1 MPPQIPREDGHPSDS
16 QSQVAGSIPARGL
29 GFSFAEVRR
38 KQSIL
43 RAQGIEQPTAPAS
56 LMPTWPSP
64 TRRVPTGRRNLTVG
78 CSLSIRHRAELSI
91 GEVRAED
98 RFFLR
103 RLEHGRISSRSSVDI
118 PPWKGS
124 CGTSRANT
132 VRRRREDETPPGSF
146 SSSIGRAAPA
156 GRRSSARIRAQIRPE
171 LDLEVWDEQMLLSL
185 LRSQFGIHLDVDR
198 AARGHRSFE
207 REEMKRPP
215 Q

>member
-118 PPWKGS
+118 PPGKGRAAPPAQIRS
-124 CGTSRANT
+124 VDGGRTRRRQARSHPRSVALRRLAGGRARESGRSSISRCGTSRCCSLSCA
-132 VRRRREDETPPGSF
+132 R
-146 SSSIGRAAPA
+146 SSGFTSTRSP
-156 GRRSSARIRAQIRPE
+156 RRS
-171 LDLEVWDEQMLLSL
+171 
-185 LRSQFGIHLDVDR
+185 
-198 AARGHRSFE
+198 
-207 REEMKRPP
+207 
-215 Q
+215 

>member
-1 MPPQIPREDGHPSDS
+1 MPRRFHEKTAILQIRNRRSPVRFRR
-16 QSQVAGSIPARGL
+16 VAYVFRSRKSAESKASSRAGNRATHGSG
-29 GFSFAEVRR
+29 
-38 KQSIL
+38 
-43 RAQGIEQPTAPAS
+43 S

-185 LRSQFGIHLDVDR
+185 LRSQFGIHLDALTR
-198 AARGHRSFE
+198 RS
-207 REEMKRPP
+207 
-215 Q
+215 